1 MFSASTS
8 SCYPQIVSLDENA
21 ELQSVIS
28 DVLLTHN
35 CDMDDVNV
43 DISIWG
49 SGYMVEISKTTNLH
63 ARKKEVMKNKISRRD
78 FL

>member
-1 MFSASTS
+1 M
-8 SCYPQIVSLDENA
+8 
-21 ELQSVIS
+21 
-28 DVLLTHN
+28 
-35 CDMDDVNV
+35 

-63 ARKKEVMKNKISRRD
+63 AREKEVIKNKISRRG

>member
-1 MFSASTS
+1 M
-8 SCYPQIVSLDENA
+8 
-21 ELQSVIS
+21 
-28 DVLLTHN
+28 
-35 CDMDDVNV
+35 

-63 ARKKEVMKNKISRRD
+63 ARKKEVMKNKISRKD